1 MPHAPQTKDTSPA
14 ARWQQFL
21 EARSTLGETDGARQ
35 EWHKGRNRY
44 SVWLLRLN
52 HEEIRRRCRLITSSL
67 QPWLHPQ
74 PLDDLHITLA
84 IAGFPGFVCMRND
97 DVDNATLRHQAQSVA
112 QMDLALQLYVH
123 GACSFLSAPYLDV
136 SDDGEALQRLRSV
149 LDPPGRALTIETFIP
164 HVTLGRWR
172 GGHCTTMLA
181 NVLKPFWDLPALAIE
196 PAAVELVEFA
206 TDDPEARLITRVVV
220 PLRTRGHQR

>member
-1 MPHAPQTKDTSPA
+1 MFQFPQGKGPDQAT
-14 ARWQQFL
+14 RWQQFI
-21 EARSTLGETDGARQ
+21 EARSTLGEADGVRQ
-35 EWHKGRNRY
+35 EWHRGRSRY
-44 SVWLLRLN
+44 AVWLLRLN
-52 HEEIRRRCRLITSSL
+52 HEEIRRRCRLVTRVIR
-67 QPWLHPQ
+67 PWLKPQ

-84 IAGFPGFVCMRND
+84 IAGFPGFVCKLND
-97 DVDNATLRHQAQSVA
+97 DVDNATLRHQAQVVE

-149 LDPPGRALTIETFIP
+149 LDPPGRGLTIEAFIP
-164 HVTLGRWR
+164 HVTLGRWG
-172 GGHCTTMLA
+172 GGHCTNMLA
-181 NVLKPFWDLPALAIE
+181 NVLKPFRDLPALTIE

-206 TDDPEARLITRVVV
+206 TDDPDARLITRMVV